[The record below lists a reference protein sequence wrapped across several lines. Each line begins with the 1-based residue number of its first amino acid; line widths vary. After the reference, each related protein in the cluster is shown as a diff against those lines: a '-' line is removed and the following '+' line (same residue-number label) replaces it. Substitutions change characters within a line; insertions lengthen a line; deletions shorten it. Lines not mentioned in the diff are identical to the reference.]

1 MITSYKELPLGRY
14 MDIVAAVEK
23 TEDPLQRQV
32 AVVALLGGISE
43 DEVLDLPVAEYKAML
58 VAGAFIEQPCPERLM
73 KVADTYRLGK
83 YELIPTKDFRKI
95 TTAQYVDYLSF
106 IKDTKGVEQN
116 AAQILSVFLIPK
128 GCKYNEGYDIAE
140 VQRAIR
146 DTMSVA
152 DALALTAFFL
162 RRYVKSIK
170 ASLGFSRRLLQR
182 MKGQRAETLEERL
195 QSLTLL
201 TRSGDGSPM

>member
-83 YELIPTKDFRKI
+83 YELIPTKDFRNI

-106 IKDTKGVEQN
+106 VKDTRGVEQN

-128 GCKYNEGYDIAE
+128 GCKYNEGYDIAD
-140 VQRAIR
+140 VQRVIR